1 MDDRRKDQIEAMED
15 RIRRRA
21 HELWESEGR
30 PNGRA
35 EDHWAQAKRQI
46 EDEDRLSGHQDAGVA
61 PHQPRTSDPL
71 HVTGVQTIAK
81 KA

>member
-1 MDDRRKDQIEAMED
+1 MENLEE

-35 EDHWAQAKRQI
+35 EEHWAEAKRQV
-46 EDEDRLSGHQDAGVA
+46 ENEDRLGGSRDLGSA
-61 PHQPRTSDPL
+61 PHRPRTSDPL